1 MIKKKEFY
9 SISVFAAAFFFAVFA
24 ALGAGSGLSP
34 ALAQAASE
42 AGALPG
48 NTNFI
53 VDIAKNQTKAVVNV
67 SVQAKIENAQHF
79 QSPGRPFPFA
89 PNQDPRFGAPGP
101 RLQKGMGTGFVIDR
115 EGLILTNH
123 HVVDGAENIKVR
135 FQDDREY
142 GAVLVGSDPKTDIA
156 LIKISD
162 ESGASLELPFLTL
175 GDSDALQV
183 GEWVVA
189 IGNPFGLNHTVTA
202 GIVSAKHRNIGSGP
216 YDEFI
221 QTDASINPGNSG
233 GPLLNSKGEV
243 VGINTAI
250 FSGNAGG
257 NIGIG
262 FAVPINL
269 AKSILE
275 ELKES
280 GKVTRGWLGVMVQ
293 KLTPELAQ
301 AFKLNE
307 TRGALVGNV
316 VPGSPA
322 DKGGI
327 RRGDVIVGFA
337 GKDVDRMEALPKLV
351 AAIHPGD
358 EVRVDVLREGEKKR
372 LNIVIAVLEE
382 KET

>member
-1 MIKKKEFY
+1 
-9 SISVFAAAFFFAVFA
+9 
-24 ALGAGSGLSP
+24 
-34 ALAQAASE
+34 
-42 AGALPG
+42 
-48 NTNFI
+48 
-53 VDIAKNQTKAVVNV
+53 
-67 SVQAKIENAQHF
+67 
-79 QSPGRPFPFA
+79 
-89 PNQDPRFGAPGP
+89 
-101 RLQKGMGTGFVIDR
+101 
-115 EGLILTNH
+115 
-123 HVVDGAENIKVR
+123 VR

-142 GAVLVGSDPKTDIA
+142 SAVLVGSDAKTDLA
-156 LIKISD
+156 LIRIED
-162 ESGASLELPFLTL
+162 EKGVPKNLPFLAL
-175 GDSDALQV
+175 GDSDKLEV

-216 YDEFI
+216 YDEYI

-233 GPLLNSKGEV
+233 GPLINSRGKV

-262 FAVPINL
+262 FAVPVNL
-269 AKSILE
+269 ARDILG
-275 ELKES
+275 ELKTN

-293 KLTPELAQ
+293 KLTPDLAE
-301 AFKLNE
+301 AFQLNA

-316 VPGSPA
+316 IAGSPA

-327 RRGDVIVGFA
+327 ERGDVIVGFA
-337 GKDVDRMEALPKLV
+337 GKDVANMEALPKLV
-351 AAIHPGD
+351 AAIRPGD
-358 EVRVDVLREGEKKR
+358 EVKVDVIRKGEKKR

>member
-1 MIKKKEFY
+1 MIKKWLKTA
-9 SISVFAAAFFFAVFA
+9 SAFALA
-24 ALGAGSGLSP
+24 ALLVAPVFLGTGAGLSP
-34 ALAQAASE
+34 DGAFASGE
-42 AGALPG
+42 EKAFPG
-48 NTNFI
+48 STNFI
-53 VDIAKNQTKAVVNV
+53 VEIARNQTKAVVHV

-79 QSPGRPFPFA
+79 QTPGRPFPFA
-89 PNQDPRFGAPGP
+89 PNEDPRFGAPGP
-101 RLQKGMGTGFVIDR
+101 RPQNSMGTGFVIDP

-123 HVVDGAENIKVR
+123 HVVAGADKIKVR

-142 GAVLVGSDPKTDIA
+142 IAVLVGSDAKTDLA
-156 LIKISD
+156 LIRIED
-162 ESGASLELPFLTL
+162 EKGVPKDLPFLAL
-175 GDSDALQV
+175 GDSDKLEV

-216 YDEFI
+216 YDEYI

-233 GPLLNSKGEV
+233 GPLINSKGKV

-262 FAVPINL
+262 FAVPVNL
-269 AKSILE
+269 ARDILG
-275 ELKES
+275 ELKTN

-293 KLTPELAQ
+293 KLTPDLAE
-301 AFKLNE
+301 AFQLND
-307 TRGALVGNV
+307 TQGALVGNV
-316 VPGSPA
+316 IAGSPA

-327 RRGDVIVGFA
+327 ERGDVIVGFA
-337 GKDVDRMEALPKLV
+337 GKDVANMEALPKLV

-358 EVRVDVLREGEKKR
+358 EVKVDVIRKGEKKR